1 MVTTQEAAER
11 VEGNRL
17 LGLLA
22 DVGLVAF
29 GLVIVGLYSSW
40 NRPIWLDE
48 YLFFA
53 FGAMSL
59 LEVLTAIHGTATEI
73 NHGQTG
79 LFILADWALLQ
90 VFGASGFAIRL
101 PSLLAGGLLL
111 FSAVLVLRFR
121 GFGRPWQ
128 YLVMGLLACQAF
140 LMYFVGEARPY
151 LLLAATSVAAL
162 AYYQLDP
169 ARRRTWIGWFLV
181 VAGIWIGALNHP
193 YFPLMLGVVLV
204 VSMLTA
210 WRSGWL
216 DKGWKSVVG
225 FADPVAVLPA
235 AGLYLVVGILTWLPS
250 RPEFGYDP
258 YSNMGSREV
267 VIDAFWRDHFGV
279 LWAYRGWFLAFA
291 ALVVVVLAL
300 SRFRGGLEVVAPLVL
315 GVLALG
321 TSFVVS
327 AASYLSDYWIL
338 QRQWVAGI
346 ALFAVAVVWFI
357 AQLSKSS
364 GGRFRWV
371 GSLPAVLVSAVV
383 VVGLGNVWTGQM
395 DRLASY
401 AQQQEEL
408 RLEQRSL
415 EQLVADGADWPY
427 LANVNISRGGPVWP
441 VFTDWYSRQAGMR
454 EE

>member
-1 MVTTQEAAER
+1 MLTRQVVAER
-11 VEGNRL
+11 VSERRQV
-17 LGLLA
+17 GLAA

-53 FGAMSL
+53 FGAMSFS
-59 LEVLTAIHGTATEI
+59 EVLSAIHGTATEI

-79 LFILADWALLQ
+79 FFILADWALLQ
-90 VFGASGFAIRL
+90 IFGASGFAIRL

-121 GFGRPWQ
+121 GFARPWQ

-140 LMYFVGEARPY
+140 LMYFIGEARPY
-151 LLLAATSVAAL
+151 ALLAATSVAAL

-169 ARRRTWIGWFLV
+169 TRRRTWIGWFLV
-181 VAGIWIGALNHP
+181 VSGIWIGALNHP

-204 VSMLTA
+204 VSVWAA

-216 DKGWKSVVG
+216 VNGWKSVVG
-225 FADPVAVLPA
+225 FVDPIAVVPA

-267 VIDAFWRDHFGV
+267 VINAFWRDHLGA
-279 LWAYRGWFLAFA
+279 LWAYRGWFLAFM
-291 ALVVVVLAL
+291 ALVAVVLLL
-300 SRFRGGLEVVAPLVL
+300 SRFGSGLDLVAPFAL
-315 GVLALG
+315 GVLSLG
-321 TSFVVS
+321 TSIAVS

-346 ALFAVAVVWFI
+346 ALLAVAVVWFL
-357 AQLSKSS
+357 AQLSQSS
-364 GGRFRWV
+364 AGRLRWV
-371 GSLPAVLVSAVV
+371 ASLPGVLVGVLVV
-383 VVGLGNVWTGQM
+383 LALGSVWTGQTNQ
-395 DRLASY
+395 LISY
-401 AQQQEEL
+401 SQQQGEL
-408 RLEQRSL
+408 MLEKRSL

-427 LANVNISRGGPVWP
+427 VANVNILRGGPVWP
-441 VFTDWYSRQAGMR
+441 IFTEWYSRQAGMR